1 MTREE
6 MIERLAAELWR
17 FQVVDSGA
25 PQSVISAR
33 TPEAFAENS
42 GQVRRVH
49 IRQAA
54 AVLDLCGPKP
64 LVWDYVSNTQT
75 WQAKSGLGEYSVGFD
90 DGWWGELIGNIQW
103 EWEPDCDPRTYYG
116 PDAAQAAAQA
126 HYEAAHW
133 AQTPMGDL

>member
-1 MTREE
+1 MTRDE
-6 MIERLAAELWR
+6 MIEKIAEAIA
-17 FQVVDSGA
+17 DA
-25 PQSVISAR
+25 IDA
-33 TPEAFAENS
+33 TPEAETAAKVNKAA
-42 GQVRRVH
+42 
-49 IRQAA
+49 AA